1 VGTIRYEENDAQ
13 NAASLSRH
21 FLDNENDVENDAFK
35 CRLKQVIGEESVRSF
50 ALRAEISPSVVRQYL
65 AGKSLPALD
74 NLLAMTK
81 AANVNLAWLATGE
94 GLMRGERVESSRGCE
109 AVDAEALTKALTL
122 VEQVGPGLP
131 LVRKVKVTAALY
143 ALFVKNERGL
153 DADSL
158 RQFVESLII

>member
-1 VGTIRYEENDAQ
+1 VGTVRYGENDAN

-21 FLDNENDVENDAFK
+21 FLDNESDVENDAFK

-81 AANVNLAWLATGE
+81 AANVNLLWLATGE
-94 GLMRGERVESSRGCE
+94 GPMRGERVESSRGCA
-109 AVDAEALTKALTL
+109 AVDVGMLAAALAA
-122 VEQVGPGLP
+122 VELSRMDLP
-131 LVRKVKVTAALY
+131 TERKVKLVAAIY
-143 ALFVKNERGL
+143 ALFAKEGRVL
-153 DADSL
+153 DAQAV
-158 RQFVESLII
+158 RQVVDSLII